1 MKTNTRRGLRG
12 VVAKG
17 LCLKLATPVRL
28 LLIGAPEMKMVRKER
43 TIPKKL
49 AFLAGLSCAILAATT
64 ITPTAQAAEKGYR
77 YWGYYQA
84 GANSTQWKAAMTGPT
99 VDIADGSVEGWI
111 FTFSSND
118 IPSTPPS
125 VKPRFEAICGKTK
138 SEAGFKR
145 IGLVIDFGNPAISP
159 KGDKVR
165 ATITRCVV
173 TAEESQGID
182 VLAQALKVRTD
193 KSGLLCG
200 INGYTAKECGA
211 EIAAPKA
218 LTKKK

>member
-12 VVAKG
+12 VVAIG

-28 LLIGAPEMKMVRKER
+28 LLTGAPEMNVVPREKIPQRKLSL
-43 TIPKKL
+43 I
-49 AFLAGLSCAILAATT
+49 AGAICALLAAS
-64 ITPTAQAAEKGYR
+64 ISTPTAQAAEKGYR

-125 VKPRFEAICGKTK
+125 VKPRFATICGKTK
-138 SEAGFKR
+138 PKKGFKR
-145 IGLVIDFGNPAISP
+145 IALVIDFGNPAIAP
-159 KGDKVR
+159 KGDKVKS
-165 ATITRCVV
+165 TITRCVV

-182 VLAQALKVRTD
+182 VLAQELRVRTD

-200 INGYTAKECGA
+200 LNGYPSRECGA

>member
-12 VVAKG
+12 VVAIG

-28 LLIGAPEMKMVRKER
+28 LLTGAPEMNEVQRSNPIILR
-43 TIPKKL
+43 LIV
-49 AFLAGLSCAILAATT
+49 GLSCALLAATFF
-64 ITPTAQAAEKGYR
+64 TPTAQAAEKGYR
-77 YWGYYQA
+77 YWGYYQS

-125 VKPRFEAICGKTK
+125 VKPRFAAICGKTK
-138 SEAGFKR
+138 PEMGFKR

-159 KGDKVR
+159 KGDKIR
-165 ATITRCVV
+165 STITRCVV

-182 VLAQALKVRTD
+182 VLAQELKVRTD

-200 INGYTAKECGA
+200 INGYPSKECGA
-211 EIAAPKA
+211 EIVAPKA
-218 LTKKK
+218 LIKKK

>member
-12 VVAKG
+12 VVAIG
-17 LCLKLATPVRL
+17 LCLELATPVRL
-28 LLIGAPEMKMVRKER
+28 LLTGAPEMNAVRREKTPQR
-43 TIPKKL
+43 IFGLIAGAICALLVATI
-49 AFLAGLSCAILAATT
+49 S
-64 ITPTAQAAEKGYR
+64 TPMAQAAEKGYR

-125 VKPRFEAICGKTK
+125 VKPRFATICGKTK
-138 SEAGFKR
+138 PEKGFKR
-145 IGLVIDFGNPAISP
+145 IGLVIDFGNPVIAP
-159 KGDKVR
+159 KGDKVKS
-165 ATITRCVV
+165 TITRCVV

-182 VLAQALKVRTD
+182 VLAQELRVRTD

-200 INGYTAKECGA
+200 LNGYPSRECGA